1 MMKRFFAP
9 FSVVFIMILTAPLL
23 YASQST
29 ITEADGN
36 ACQGDERSR
45 RQTEQAALADAKRN
59 AAEAAITYI
68 KSESRVEDFALEKDV
83 IAAYTDAAVKILEIR
98 DKAWHRDPA
107 AGDCYR
113 VRIRAEVVPHA
124 KAPAESGG
132 APAAAAPGG
141 PLQVLIWTDKQRY
154 REGEKIRIR
163 LQGNRP
169 FYARVLYRDAS
180 GGLLQLLPNPY
191 RADNYFQGGVAY
203 ELPAEGDRFDLAV
216 SPPFGAEDIL
226 VYASTSPLGTI
237 DLAAAGGVY
246 QVETRPADVATRTR
260 GVRIEA
266 RPDAGQP
273 VAAGFVEGKVTIRTG
288 R

>member
-1 MMKRFFAP
+1 
-9 FSVVFIMILTAPLL
+9 
-23 YASQST
+23 
-29 ITEADGN
+29 
-36 ACQGDERSR
+36 
-45 RQTEQAALADAKRN
+45 LADAKRN

-68 KSESRVEDFALEKDV
+68 KSESRVEDFTVEKDI
-83 IAAYTDAAVKILEIR
+83 IAAYTNAAVKILDVR

-113 VRIRAEVVPHA
+113 VRIRAEVVPNVKTPVEIA
-124 KAPAESGG
+124 GVPPPVTS
-132 APAAAAPGG
+132 GG
-141 PLQVLIWTDKQRY
+141 PLQVRIWTDKPRY

-169 FYARVLYRDAS
+169 FYARILYRDAS

-191 RADNYFQGGVAY
+191 RADDYFQGGVTY

-237 DLAAAGGVY
+237 ALAAAGGVY
-246 QVETRPADVATRTR
+246 QVETRPTDVAKRTR
-260 GVRIEA
+260 GVQIEA
-266 RPDAGQP
+266 RPSTGLP
-273 VAAGFVEGKVTIRTG
+273 VAAGFVESTITIKTDR
-288 R
+288 